1 MITSIELC
9 SQHARLVKGPKTIH
23 FSPGFNILVG
33 PNGSGKSTV
42 LRAIHACRECRKSV
56 ASDVA
61 IHYFNAESMNPHQMT
76 GPVGSSLNMLL
87 RVRGLFSSHGEIM
100 KAALVSL
107 PLKVGDVLLVDEPET
122 GQDFAGIRRIRAG
135 FETLARRKVQV
146 IAATHHPGLL
156 DGAAPVELV
165 PGYVSRIRDEMYRT
179 LHCCGP

>member
-1 MITSIELC
+1 MIASIELC
-9 SQHARLVKGPKTIH
+9 FQHARRVKGPTTIH

-42 LRAIHACRECRKSV
+42 LRALHSCEECGKAV
-56 ASDVA
+56 ATDLA
-61 IHYFNAESMNPHQMT
+61 IHYFNAESMNPHQLT

-107 PLKVGDVLLVDEPET
+107 PLKEGDVLLVDEPET

-135 FETLARRKVQV
+135 FEHLARRKVQV

-156 DGAAPVELV
+156 DGATLVELET
-165 PGYVSRIRDEMYRT
+165 GYASRIREEMCRA
-179 LHCCGP
+179 LLCAEP